1 MSNLGSVTEIFLI
14 KSLELDQATGLIF
27 SHDSISRKF
36 HIEPA
41 LDDKWRLTLDLTEFS
56 GPTPS
61 SPKIYAE
68 LREKFLIAWMPY
80 YNDPSDATIE
90 QYLSQ
95 TLF

>member
-1 MSNLGSVTEIFLI
+1 MTIITWTSSLGSVAELFLI
-14 KSLELDQATGLIF
+14 KFLEFNMTGGLKF

-36 HIEPA
+36 HIGSAGDE
-41 LDDKWRLTLDLTEFS
+41 WRLTLDLTEFS

-80 YNDPSDATIE
+80 YNDPSNATID
-90 QYLSQ
+90 Q
-95 TLF
+95 